1 MKTRRL
7 ILLLLWIVSLV
18 CISFFGGTVSF
29 VFFFSL
35 TTMIFILFGYIFLV
49 YIFFSIYQRISG
61 RTVVCRQTT
70 DYYFTLHNG
79 APFAFSG
86 LRVSLFE
93 ENFKILDLPQKIEYE
108 FLPGE
113 KVEFTTK
120 IACEYRGT
128 YDIGVRSIDVA
139 DFLNIFHWKFK
150 LPTTIQAIVLPRVI
164 ELEKLKSIEDIYSVS
179 SRDNFSGNSSLDTVV
194 RDYVRGDSMRQIHW
208 KASAKSGE
216 LKSRTYYDEG
226 KNNVMLYYDGKR
238 FFNEEKLYLPIE
250 NNVLEAVLAVTS
262 FMVKQNVPVRVEY
275 GYEKNLETQVVADS
289 KTFENFYQW
298 VSENNFQKDFDEIKL
313 QELFCEKCLSEM
325 PKIAFLVLHKLD
337 ERIIALTTKM
347 TEQGIFVVIYL
358 ISDENSAFGQI
369 SNARRQIVRVGSKDD
384 LEYIL

>member
-7 ILLLLWIVSLV
+7 MLLLLWIVSLV

-29 VFFFSL
+29 VFFFCI
-35 TTMIFILFGYIFLV
+35 TTMILVLFGYIFLV
-49 YIFFSIYQRISG
+49 SIFFSIYQRISG

-128 YDIGVRSIDVA
+128 YDIGVKSIDVA

-164 ELEKLKSIEDIYSVS
+164 EVEKLKSIEDIYSVS
-179 SRDNFSGNSSLDTVV
+179 SLDNFSGTSNLDTVV

-226 KNNVMLYYDGKR
+226 KNNVMLYYEGKR
-238 FFNEEKLYLPIE
+238 FFDEEKFFLPIE
-250 NNVLEAVLAVTS
+250 NNVLEIVLAVTA
-262 FMVKQNVPVRVEY
+262 FMVKQNVPVQVEY
-275 GYEKNLETQVVADS
+275 GYEKNLEKHVVPDRKA
-289 KTFENFYQW
+289 FESFYQW
-298 VSENNFQKDFDEIKL
+298 VSDNNFQKDFDEIKL
-313 QELFCEKCLSEM
+313 QELFCKKCLSQM

-337 ERIIALTTKM
+337 ERIITLTTRM
-347 TEQGIFVVIYL
+347 TELGIFVVIYL
-358 ISDENSAFGQI
+358 VSDDDFQFGQL
-369 SNARRQIVRVGSKDD
+369 SNTRRHIVRVESKDD